1 MSHYN
6 ITKPHGLSNIEL
18 LRIINMFFVLIIHAD
33 FGALDIPTKKELLFL
48 LHCSHI
54 PWSVRNRCCSLY
66 HILCRQHVKFAL
78 PNKTGGRT
86 WVNSLAISNRCLSSV
101 LSMRFTW
108 FWRFPWGCCPLM
120 LKTPGFIV
128 WEWY

>member
-54 PWSVRNRCCSLY
+54 P
-66 HILCRQHVKFAL
+66 
-78 PNKTGGRT
+78 
-86 WVNSLAISNRCLSSV
+86 
-101 LSMRFTW
+101 
-108 FWRFPWGCCPLM
+108 
-120 LKTPGFIV
+120 
-128 WEWY
+128 